1 MNTTA
6 AIERARKVDDEAFA
20 EISKP
25 RRTVESMAAPAPVS
39 VETLRVRTQIRWSSI
54 WKAPK
59 RSIVAINQYFDEHPF
74 WGQPVDPP
82 PAIVVVFRRMG
93 AKLGSVAKHCACG
106 ALGPVEDPSSGSGKQ
121 SEKNIIV
128 LNQKVPVTGK

>member
-74 WGQPVDPP
+74 WGEPADPP
-82 PAIVVVFRRMG
+82 TAIVLVPRRLN
-93 AKLGSVAKHCACG
+93 AKLDNFAKRCACG
-106 ALGPVEDPSSGSGKQ
+106 TAGRWDRQGTGFRIWTAIGEEGHCVE
-121 SEKNIIV
+121 
-128 LNQKVPVTGK
+128 